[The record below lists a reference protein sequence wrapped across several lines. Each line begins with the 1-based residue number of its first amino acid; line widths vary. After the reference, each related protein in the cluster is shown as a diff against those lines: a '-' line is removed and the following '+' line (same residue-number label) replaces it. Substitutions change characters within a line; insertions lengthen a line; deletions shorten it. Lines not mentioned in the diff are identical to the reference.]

1 MSDEIDQQPEIPAA
15 ASPIAPGT
23 PDKSAKATPFDPAR
37 HIPKMHPKHGY
48 WMPKGG
54 RTKTPKSA
62 APSSGSTS
70 SPQANTGEEQPELFT
85 PSPASPAA
93 SHVAP
98 SFDDIER
105 AAGAPATAAPAAA
118 APAGDASLPAE
129 AAGEIGARA
138 VYAITGAVIG
148 NHKAATASGAEHK
161 NITAVITAYAR
172 HRGWA
177 VVGPLALLGTLV
189 AYLLTDGRREPLTEM
204 IKKLFAGKKKPPL
217 TVAPESEP
225 IDITPAPAAVEP
237 PASAPVEK
245 F

>member
-1 MSDEIDQQPEIPAA
+1 MSDEIDQQPQIPES

-23 PDKSAKATPFDPAR
+23 PDKHGTPFNPAI
-37 HIPKMHPKHGY
+37 HIPKMHPRSGR

-54 RTKTPKSA
+54 RTKK
-62 APSSGSTS
+62 
-70 SPQANTGEEQPELFT
+70 
-85 PSPASPAA
+85 PAA
-93 SHVAP
+93 IASVTTETTEQTTTAESQSKETAPPAAP

-105 AAGAPATAAPAAA
+105 AAGPAASDTPAATATVSPS
-118 APAGDASLPAE
+118 GDAALPAE

-177 VVGPLALLGTLV
+177 IVGPLALLGTLV
-189 AYLLTDGRREPLTEM
+189 AYLLTDGRREPLTDM
-204 IKKLFAGKKKPPL
+204 FKKLFAGKKKPPVS
-217 TVAPESEP
+217 VAAESEP
-225 IDITPAPAAVEP
+225 IDITPAAPAAVP
-237 PASAPVEK
+237 SPAESAPLEK